1 MPEPGNEEI
10 LNAFRPLVEATARRY
25 SNNSENFEDLVQEG
39 YLLVLELLP
48 KCRNRKFLAKFL
60 KNRLPARVRTAA
72 RRQWRNGKS
81 EVEFDPEKHSGE
93 YRQEL
98 PWTRWMAEELLPKKE
113 CRVVRLL
120 EEGYTQKEIAEAE
133 GITQQAVS
141 FRVGRIREELKSAST
156 VNGKR

>member
-1 MPEPGNEEI
+1 MPEPGHEEI

-25 SNNSENFEDLVQEG
+25 SNNNGQNFEDLVQEG

-72 RRQWRNGKS
+72 RKQWRAGRS
-81 EVEFDPEKHSGE
+81 EVEFEPEKHSGE
-93 YRQEL
+93 YCQEL
-98 PWTRWMAEELLPKKE
+98 PWTRWLAEELLPKRD

-141 FRVGRIREELKSAST
+141 FRVGRIRKELKSA
-156 VNGKR
+156 NI